1 MRAAEQDRPDV
12 AAARAE
18 WAQNQS
24 ELDPERLV
32 FIDET
37 GTSTNMA
44 RQRGR
49 SPRGERLIGKVPH
62 GHWKTTERQAAIG
75 RSASFGCRKAF
86 RSVHAVALRIVHGQL
101 PVAPCPVV
109 SLRPRCLA
117 SVQNWTRKRGAGAS
131 YAPRRRMAVL
141 FGLPY
146 RGRSDSVA
154 RLEIRW
160 SSPNSGWGTTASG

>member
-101 PVAPCPVV
+101 PVAPCPVSRGQFAPEMFGV
-109 SLRPRCLA
+109 CAKLDTKARSRCLLRA
-117 SVQNWTRKRGAGAS
+117 TAPHGGALWVTV
-131 YAPRRRMAVL
+131 PRL
-141 FGLPY
+141 Q
-146 RGRSDSVA
+146 
-154 RLEIRW
+154 
-160 SSPNSGWGTTASG
+160 